1 MTVTHRSLSIATE
14 PSFGSLQANG
24 IPGPTGLTWLS
35 LPCERDPVVLAG
47 DPTMNER
54 LETRD
59 GSHALPP
66 EPDTMWDGNGV
77 RIHRRTGTLQ
87 VRIDFT
93 TLGTGGDTDYDDT
106 GIGQLLSSGFKSWKP
121 LLNGGQSVTLSANNK
136 FDSATVSPELVGGA
150 LIGYRNA
157 GGVAEYTSITAS
169 NVGAN
174 HTCSFSPKLSINSG
188 ATATIYPM
196 QTWFPGVGLESGET
210 QTSVAFRVD
219 GQGFRTYAFGCKLQ
233 SLSISVEGGRV
244 MGDFTYL
251 CAFITDDHD
260 GSYYGEA
267 FTGPVEPQPLNG
279 ASQHF
284 RGTHVVL
291 SNTAVQY
298 SRADIS
304 GLYGET
310 LDRREFKTEGF
321 TLTITNT
328 LSPLAHSSSILTMS
342 DMEITNIDVECQVTL
357 TDPDTSIANDFR
369 DRVVRQ
375 LMIGTGPVKD
385 GCGMAIYLPSAFLNV
400 DPRKYEVNGEIT
412 KQTLTYKASRCGS
425 DIKGGLT
432 DIPANSFL
440 RIALGL

>member
-14 PSFGSLQANG
+14 GSFGSLNASG
-24 IPGPTGLTWLS
+24 IPAPDGLSWLS
-35 LPCERDPVVLAG
+35 LPCERDPIVLAG
-47 DPTMNER
+47 DPTFNER
-54 LETRD
+54 LEARD

-77 RIHRRTGTLQ
+77 RIHRRTGTVQ

-93 TLGTGGDTDYDDT
+93 TLGTGGDSDYDLT
-106 GIGQLLSSGFKSWKP
+106 GIGQLLNSGFKSWKP
-121 LLNGGQSVTLSANNK
+121 ALSGGQSVTFSANNK
-136 FDSATVSPELVGGA
+136 FDSATVSPALKAGA
-150 LIGYRNA
+150 LLGYRNA
-157 GGVAEYTSITAS
+157 GGVAEYTSVTAS
-169 NVGAN
+169 DVGLN
-174 HTCSFSPKLSINSG
+174 HTSSISPKLTIGNG
-188 ATATIYPM
+188 ATATLYPM
-196 QTWFPGVGLESGET
+196 QTWFAGVGLESGEVNS
-210 QTSVAFRVD
+210 SVAFRVD

-251 CAFITDDHD
+251 SAFITDDHD

-291 SNTAVQY
+291 SATPVQY
-298 SRADIS
+298 SRANIT
-304 GLYGET
+304 GLYGEM
-310 LDRREFKTEGF
+310 LNRKEFKTEGF

-342 DMEITNIDVECQVTL
+342 DMEVTNIDVECTVTL
-357 TDPDTSIANDFR
+357 TDPDTSIADDFR

-385 GCGMAIYLPSAFLNV
+385 GCGMAIYLPSAFLNS

-425 DIKGGLT
+425 DIKVGDDT
-432 DIPANSFL
+432 PANSFIRL
-440 RIALGL
+440 ALGL

>member
-14 PSFGSLQANG
+14 GSFGSLNADG
-24 IPGPTGLTWLS
+24 IPAPDGLTWLS

-47 DPTMNER
+47 EVTMNER

-66 EPDTMWDGNGV
+66 EPDTMWDGSGN

-93 TLGTGGDTDYDDT
+93 TLGAVSGDYDDT
-106 GIGQLLSSGFKSWKP
+106 GIGQLLNAGFKTWKP
-121 LLNGGQSVTLSANNK
+121 ALNGGQSVTFSADNK

-150 LIGYRNA
+150 LLGYRNT
-157 GGVAEYTSITAS
+157 GGVAEYTSVTAS
-169 NVGAN
+169 DVGAN
-174 HTCSFSPKLSINSG
+174 HTCSISPKLTIGNG
-188 ATATIYPM
+188 ATATLFPM
-196 QTWFPGVGLESGET
+196 QTWFPGVGLESGEV
-210 QTSVAFRVD
+210 QSSVAFRVD

-233 SLSISVEGGRV
+233 SLAISVEGGRV
-244 MGDFTYL
+244 MGDFTFL

-267 FTGPVEPQPLNG
+267 FTGPVEPQPLAG

-291 SNTAVQY
+291 SDTPVLF
-298 SRADIS
+298 SRANIT
-304 GLYGET
+304 GLYGEQ
-310 LDRREFKTEGF
+310 LARREFKTEGF
-321 TLTITNT
+321 SLNITNT

-342 DMEITNIDVECQVTL
+342 DMEVTNIEIECTVTL
-357 TDPDTSIANDFR
+357 TDPDTSIADDFR
-369 DRVVRQ
+369 DRVIRQ
-375 LMIGTGPVKD
+375 LMIGTGPVKA

-412 KQTLTYKASRCGS
+412 KQTLVYKASRCGS
-425 DIKGGLT
+425 DIDGGLT
-432 DIPANSFL
+432 DIPANSFI
-440 RIALGL
+440 RIGLGL